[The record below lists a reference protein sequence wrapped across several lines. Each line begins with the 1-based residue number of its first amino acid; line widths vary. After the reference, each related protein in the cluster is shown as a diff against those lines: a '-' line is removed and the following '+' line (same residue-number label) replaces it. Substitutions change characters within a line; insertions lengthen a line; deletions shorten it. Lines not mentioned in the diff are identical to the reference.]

1 MSDNTENK
9 FSQLNNTADT
19 SAEYDSKDIEQNKM
33 LSLFAYLGI
42 LIVVP
47 LFGAKDSKFAR
58 FHCNQG
64 LILLIALIGW
74 AVVYNV
80 LMAIFRVIMF
90 NGALWRVY
98 SLLGMILGLVYI
110 VFTVLAIIGI
120 VNALNGKAK
129 ELPLIGKYK
138 LLQEK

>member
-19 SAEYDSKDIEQNKM
+19 TENFDPKDVEQNKT

-42 LIVVP
+42 LILIP
-47 LFGAKDSKFAR
+47 LLGAKESKFAR

-74 AVVYNV
+74 GVVQNV
-80 LMAIFRVIMF
+80 LMAIFRAILL
-90 NGALWRVY
+90 NGALWRIY
-98 SLLGMILGLVYI
+98 SLMGTVLSLVYI

-129 ELPLIGKYK
+129 ELPIIGKYR
-138 LLQEK
+138 LLK